1 MKSLTG
7 VDLKRFLRDFRRA
20 NPPTRQVA
28 AVLHSVA
35 YPYNVGSIFRL
46 ADGARMSELVLTGIS
61 PTPPHPTIDK
71 VGRYKAKNVAWRYE
85 SDPLTAIRQFRAE
98 GYRAVALELVDTATP
113 YFRHSYTDRTCLIVG
128 NEDHGVTKAVLNVCD
143 EAVFVPMYGKG
154 RSLNVHT
161 ALAIVTYHILH
172 SW

>member
-7 VDLKRFLRDFRRA
+7 VELKRFLRDYRR
-20 NPPTRQVA
+20 NNLPQRQVA

-35 YPYNVGSIFRL
+35 YPYNVGSIFRM
-46 ADGARMSELVLTGIS
+46 ADGARMSELVLTGIT
-61 PTPPHPTIDK
+61 PRPPHPTIDK
-71 VGRYKAKNVAWRYE
+71 VGRYKARNVAWRYE
-85 SDPLTAIRQFRAE
+85 PDPIVAIEQLKAE

-113 YFRHSYTDRTCLIVG
+113 YHRHPYTERTCLVVG

-161 ALAIVTYHILH
+161 ALSIVTYHILH
-172 SW
+172 CQ

>member
-7 VDLKRFLRDFRRA
+7 VELKRFLRDYRRS

-46 ADGARMSELVLTGIS
+46 ADGARMSELVLSGIT

-71 VGRYKAKNVAWRYE
+71 VGRYKAKNVPWRYE
-85 SDPLTAIRQFRAE
+85 PDPITAIEQLKAA
-98 GYRAVALELVDTATP
+98 GYCAVALELVDIAAP
-113 YFRHSYTDRTCLIVG
+113 YQGHQYTERTCLVVG
-128 NEDHGVTKAVLNVCD
+128 NEDHGITKAVLNVCD

-172 SW
+172 SQ